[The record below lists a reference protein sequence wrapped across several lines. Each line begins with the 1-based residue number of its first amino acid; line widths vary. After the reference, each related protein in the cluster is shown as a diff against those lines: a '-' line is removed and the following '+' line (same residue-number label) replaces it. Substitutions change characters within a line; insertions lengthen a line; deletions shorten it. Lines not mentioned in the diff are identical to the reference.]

1 MIDFKSARQTMVDT
15 QLRPSRVNDPR
26 VLAAFQSVPREHF
39 LPATVRPLAYMDGY
53 LEVEASIDAAPARF
67 LLPPV
72 TLALLVQL
80 GEIEAADRVLDVG
93 CMTGYSSAIL
103 SRLAA
108 HVVALETNPALLA
121 LARKNLEA
129 LGIKNIAFADGELA
143 EGALEQGP
151 YDVILLNGSVPE
163 APESL
168 LSQLKEGGR
177 LVGVIATPS
186 RGQVV
191 QGKAYRYV
199 MVDGEASGLPH
210 FDANAKPLPGF
221 AAVPSFVF

>member
-1 MIDFKSARQTMVDT
+1 MIDFERARQTMVDT
-15 QLRPSRVNDPR
+15 QLRPSRVTDPR
-26 VLAAFQSVPREHF
+26 VLAAFQSVPRESF
-39 LPATVRPLAYMDGY
+39 LPAAARPLAYMDGY
-53 LEVEASIDAAPARF
+53 IEVEAGRDGAPARF

-72 TLALLVQL
+72 TLARLIQL
-80 GEIEAADRVLDVG
+80 GEIEAGDRVLDVG

-108 HVVALETNPALLA
+108 EVVAQDANTKLLA
-121 LARKNLEA
+121 SARRTLDA
-129 LGIKNIAFADGELA
+129 LGAKNVAFADGELA
-143 EGALEQGP
+143 EGAPELGP

-163 APESL
+163 APERL

-177 LVGVIATPS
+177 LVGVIARP
-186 RGQVV
+186 RKGQVA

-221 AAVPSFVF
+221 APVPSFTF

>member
-1 MIDFKSARQTMVDT
+1 MIDFERARQTMVDT
-15 QLRPSRVNDPR
+15 QLRPSRVTDQR
-26 VLAAFQSVPREHF
+26 VLAAFQSVPRESF
-39 LPATVRPLAYMDGY
+39 LPPAVRPLAYMDGY
-53 LEVEASIDAAPARF
+53 IEVEAGRDAAPARF

-103 SRLAA
+103 SRLAVQ
-108 HVVALETNPALLA
+108 VVALEADAKLLA
-121 LARKNLEA
+121 AARKTLDA
-129 LGIKNIAFADGELA
+129 LGTKNVAFADGELA
-143 EGALEQGP
+143 EGAPEHGP

-163 APESL
+163 APERL

-177 LVGVIATPS
+177 LVGVIATPR
-186 RGQVV
+186 RGQIA

-199 MVDGEASGLPH
+199 MVEGEASGRPH

-221 AAVPSFVF
+221 APVPSFTF